1 MTYRVIVLPEAKED
15 LIDIYIYIA
24 RHDSILNAE
33 TLLIKLE
40 DKCASLK
47 ENPERGHEVPELKRV
62 FVESFR
68 EIHFKPY
75 RIIFQI
81 VSETV
86 SLKEFFVDTVVQ
98 VFLLVYVGIQFFYYI
113 NHLVI
118 TQQKLRP
125 RNPHEGDLL

>member
-33 TLLIKLE
+33 TLHIKLE

-47 ENPERGHEVPELKRV
+47 ENLERGHEVPELKRV

-86 SLKEFFVDTVVQ
+86 YIHAVVDGRRELQ
-98 VFLLVYVGIQFFYYI
+98 WFLERRM
-113 NHLVI
+113 
-118 TQQKLRP
+118 LR
-125 RNPHEGDLL
+125 